1 MKKLFVVLTV
11 FFSCFISGQTKG
23 NPLVILDSKNIGY
36 MDQAENTLKHINQND
51 MLLFFYKG
59 NAEEIEQKFGSKSG
73 VLIYVT
79 KKYILDTFYKNNIEH
94 SSLKTI
100 IPTIESLSKIGIIGS
115 RAEFKDLPYAE
126 LVRYIKTTPNTD
138 DALKISSIAF
148 VEPSV
153 AIQLNPDWKFG
164 AIEIMSTMDR

>member
-1 MKKLFVVLTV
+1 MKKVCFLFAILFTSLV
-11 FFSCFISGQTKG
+11 SGQAKE
-23 NPLVILDSKNIGY
+23 NPLVILDSKSIGY

-115 RAEFKDLPYAE
+115 KAEFKDLPYAE

-138 DALKISSIAF
+138 DVLKISSIAF

-153 AIQLNPDWKFG
+153 AVQMNPDWKFG